1 MKKRMMAAIVAVAVM
16 MFGTT
21 AFAAGSPVAGS
32 TTADT
37 KVADGQVAATTVVA
51 PTETPEQMLDSTKVA
66 TDHVVA
72 AAVAKTTVDEAVV
85 EAKNILTDVKGLGDK
100 LGDKTIAAAATDK
113 NKTVSATVLSV
124 VNLTSA
130 LNVKEIT
137 LKNTAIKAGKTY
149 AVLHYTANGWVT
161 IPATVKADGE
171 LTFPVDEFSAFAI
184 VEISVADKAATP
196 ATKPAANDK
205 KADGA
210 ASPKT
215 GETIPVAVFAM
226 LVCAAGVVVCARK
239 KEN

>member
-21 AFAAGSPVAGS
+21 AFAAGSPVAGTTPADS
-32 TTADT
+32 TT
-37 KVADGQVAATTVVA
+37 KEQVVA
-51 PTETPEQMLDSTKVA
+51 PTESAKQMADATEVTDEDITVA
-66 TDHVVA
+66 PVA
-72 AAVAKTTVDEAVV
+72 DATVV
-85 EAKNILTDVKGLGDK
+85 EAVNEASNILADVKGLGEK
-100 LGDKTIAAAATDK
+100 LGDKTIAAADK
-113 NKTVSATVLSV
+113 KAVTATVISV
-124 VNLTSA
+124 VNLSSDAGNKT
-130 LNVKEIT
+130 VT
-137 LKNTAIKAGKTY
+137 LKNKQIHAGKTY
-149 AVLHYTANGWVT
+149 AVLHYTGTGWET
-161 IPATVKADGE
+161 LSATAKEGE
-171 LTFPVDEFSAFAI
+171 LTFTVKDFSAFAI

>member
-21 AFAAGSPVAGS
+21 AFAAGSPVAGT
-32 TTADT
+32 TTADDTT
-37 KVADGQVAATTVVA
+37 KAQVVA
-51 PTETPEQMLDSTKVA
+51 PTETPDQMADDTDVVEKDIKV
-66 TDHVVA
+66 
-72 AAVAKTTVDEAVV
+72 AAVAKTTVDEAVK
-85 EAKNILTDVKGLGDK
+85 EASNILADVKGLGEK
-100 LGDKTIAAAATDK
+100 LGDKTIAAADK
-113 NKTVSATVLSV
+113 KAVTATVISV
-124 VNLTSA
+124 VNLSSDATNKVVT
-130 LNVKEIT
+130 LNNKQ
-137 LKNTAIKAGKTY
+137 IKAGKTY
-149 AVLHYTANGWVT
+149 AVLHYTGTGWET
-161 IPATVKADGE
+161 LSATVKADGV
-171 LTFPVDEFSAFAI
+171 LTFTVKDFSAFAI

>member
-66 TDHVVA
+66 TDHVIS

-124 VNLTSA
+124 VNLTSQVG
-130 LNVKEIT
+130 VKEIT

-184 VEISVADKAATP
+184 VEINVADKAATP

-226 LVCAAGVVVCARK
+226 LVCATGVVVCARK

>member
-149 AVLHYTANGWVT
+149 AVLHYTGTGWET
-161 IPATVKADGE
+161 LPATAKEGE
-171 LTFPVDEFSAFAI
+171 LTFAVKDFSAFAI

>member
-21 AFAAGSPVAGS
+21 AFAAGSPVAG
-32 TTADT
+32 TTKEDT
-37 KVADGQVAATTVVA
+37 TVADGQVAATTVVA
-51 PTETPEQMLDSTKVA
+51 PTETPDQMLESTKVA
-66 TDHVVA
+66 TDHVIS

-85 EAKNILTDVKGLGDK
+85 EAKNILTDVKGLGEK

-137 LKNTAIKAGKTY
+137 LKNSAIKAGKTY

-171 LTFPVDEFSAFAI
+171 LTFSVDEFSAFAI

-196 ATKPAANDK
+196 ATEPAADDK

>member
-32 TTADT
+32 TPADT

-66 TDHVVA
+66 TDHIVA

-85 EAKNILTDVKGLGDK
+85 EAKNILADVKGLGDK

-149 AVLHYTANGWVT
+149 AVLHYTANGWET
-161 IPATVKADGE
+161 LPATAKEGE
-171 LTFPVDEFSAFAI
+171 LTFAVNDFSAFAI

-226 LVCAAGVVVCARK
+226 LVCAAGVVVCTRK